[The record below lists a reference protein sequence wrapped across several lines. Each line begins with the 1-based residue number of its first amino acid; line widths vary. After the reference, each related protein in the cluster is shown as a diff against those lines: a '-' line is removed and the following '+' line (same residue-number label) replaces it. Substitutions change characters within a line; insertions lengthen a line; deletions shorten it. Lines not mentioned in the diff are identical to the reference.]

1 MYFSNFF
8 DYLSNEKKYSENTI
22 TAYKKD
28 LNTFHV
34 FCKDEHGINNISKIP
49 YSIIRSWIVNLSDSN
64 LSPLTINRKISALS
78 RYYDFLI
85 KLELIDESPTKN
97 HKRLKVQSKIIIPFT
112 EDEVFS
118 VINVFDDTFEGKR
131 DMLIIDTLYS
141 TGIRRDELIKIKLN
155 DLLFDENLIKI
166 QGKRNKERLVP
177 LLPSL
182 LQNINNYIKLRS
194 NIKSSINNLFITKK
208 GTQIGPSLVYR
219 VVKKY
224 FSKVSSK
231 VKISPHVLR
240 HSFATH
246 LLNNGA
252 GINTIKEILG
262 HSSLAS
268 TQIYT
273 KIKLPKIISDYKNNH
288 PREIK
293 KS

>member
-85 KLELIDESPTKN
+85 KLEQIDESPTKN

-118 VINVFDDTFEGKR
+118 VINVFDDSFEGKR

-177 LLPSL
+177 ILPSL

>member
-85 KLELIDESPTKN
+85 KLEQIDESPTKN
-97 HKRLKVQSKIIIPFT
+97 HKRLKVQSKIIIPFS

-118 VINVFDDTFEGKR
+118 VINIFDDTFEGKR
-131 DMLIIDTLYS
+131 DMLIIDMLYS

-155 DLLFDENLIKI
+155 DVLFDENLIKI

-177 LLPSL
+177 MLPSL
-182 LQNINNYIKLRS
+182 LQNIKDYIKLRS
-194 NIKSSINNLFITKK
+194 NIKPSTNNLFITKK